1 FVPDHLCLFDVPDSW
16 NPKTS
21 SEPTTVGT
29 IEVTGTTIHRL
40 TLILEKR
47 TLSNQGA
54 QTNRMQSPSIT
65 TIIED
70 QQRSLYIDLPELV
83 DTLKPNLS
91 ESFKVFDPK
100 EGDAYSV
107 GALPVGTVISEFEIK
122 PGQGAVFCRTAG
134 SSATVF
140 RCEKY
145 VGSKLNEE

>member
-1 FVPDHLCLFDVPDSW
+1 MDKYNKD
-16 NPKTS
+16 KY
-21 SEPTTVGT
+21 
-29 IEVTGTTIHRL
+29 
-40 TLILEKR
+40 
-47 TLSNQGA
+47 
-54 QTNRMQSPSIT
+54 RMQSPSIT

-83 DTLKPNLS
+83 DTLKQNLS
-91 ESFKVFDPK
+91 ESFKVDSK